1 MARLYAQGWL
11 TPDRKVGGKNN
22 GSDNNDNDADDNDDA
37 DDYTAA
43 PAPHPMNNGR
53 QSTLPFHRTA
63 GLHPHLFT
71 KQQSHSCMLYG
82 DFFSSTIEL

>member
-11 TPDRKVGGKNN
+11 TPDRRVGGKNKR
-22 GSDNNDNDADDNDDA
+22 SDNNDNGADDNDDA
-37 DDYTAA
+37 DDNTV

-53 QSTLPFHRTA
+53 QTTLPFHRTA

-71 KQQSHSCMLYG
+71 KQQSHSCMLCN
-82 DFFSSTIEL
+82 DFFSSSIEL